1 MPSVIAG
8 AGESASRNAAS
19 GDNVRARSAQ
29 RTGVLVVGHGSREKA
44 SNLEF
49 EQLVAQLR
57 TRWPEFD
64 VRHAYVEL
72 AEPSLADGMDAIA
85 RSNDRVII
93 VPCFLFAAGHVK
105 NDIPLALAA
114 ARQKFRGV
122 KFEAGRVL
130 GVHPTMAELAFER
143 AFERSDAEDMK
154 GTAIVM
160 VGRGASDPDAN
171 GDFFKLVRLFSEGRG
186 FKWVAPCFIGITE
199 PKFEET
205 IELVARARPERVVV
219 VPYLLFGGRLI
230 AGLEEQVREFARRYP
245 WISVRL
251 APHLGVHPKLLEMMD
266 ERIRE
271 ALGGC
276 APLPCDNC
284 QYRVP
289 IGAIAQNV
297 GGLRSLLWSARHMET
312 HTQAMP
318 HVHAHQAVRKHVL
331 VCGNVDCAGRGS
343 IALIAELRRRLKRA
357 GCDNQ
362 VRVTRTSC
370 MGRCGEGPTVAVYP
384 DGIWYRGVTARDA
397 AELVETHLLNDRLV
411 ARLIDSIMQ

>member
-19 GDNVRARSAQ
+19 GDNVRVRSAQ

>member
-343 IALIAELRRRLKRA
+343 VALIAELRRRLKRA

>member
-19 GDNVRARSAQ
+19 GENVRARSAQ
-29 RTGVLVVGHGSREKA
+29 RMGILVVGHGSREKA

-72 AEPSLADGMDAIA
+72 AEPSLADGIDAIS

-205 IELVARARPERVVV
+205 IELVARARPERVIV

-251 APHLGVHPKLLEMMD
+251 APHLGVHPKLLEVMD

-289 IGAIAQNV
+289 VGAIARNV

-331 VCGNVDCAGRGS
+331 VCGNVDCAGHGS
-343 IALIAELRRRLKRA
+343 IALIAELRRRLKRV

-411 ARLIDSIMQ
+411 VRLIDSIMQ

>member
-205 IELVARARPERVVV
+205 IELMARARPERVVV

>member
-49 EQLVAQLR
+49 EKLVAQLR

-205 IELVARARPERVVV
+205 IELVARARPERVIV